1 MVDIVR
7 TVTGDVDPGW
17 LGRTMAHE
25 HVISDLT
32 FRWRPTDDP
41 RFAGPVRL
49 ANLQH
54 IRRAQWASRDN
65 LRLAD
70 VRQASAELVA
80 LGRAGGDTV
89 VELSNA
95 TMGRDVRALAAI
107 SRASG
112 ILIVAGTGRYV
123 AGAIPSSVEAQD
135 PQAIAED
142 LVRDLVAGADGT
154 TIRCGVIG
162 EVAAGS
168 FPMEPAERRSLQAAA
183 IASSRTGAAIVAHP
197 APGAASASEVLGVLL
212 DAGADPARVCVAHI
226 DERLRDDVAAVRE
239 LVARGCTIGYDTFGR
254 EAYYQP
260 RDRQHPTDTQRI
272 GTLLRLLDAGLE
284 ERIVL
289 SQDLCMRTDLGA
301 FGGPGYDHILVT
313 IVPRLRRSG
322 VPEAVI
328 DALLIGNPARLLAMR
343 G

>member
-32 FRWRPTDDP
+32 FRWQASADP

-54 IRRAQWASRDN
+54 VRRAQWASRDN
-65 LRLAD
+65 LRLGDAGLAAD
-70 VRQASAELVA
+70 ELVA
-80 LGRAGGDTV
+80 FGRAGGGTV

-112 ILIVAGTGRYV
+112 VLIVAGTGNYV
-123 AGAIPSSVEAQD
+123 AGAIPAWVATREPA
-135 PQAIAED
+135 AIAETLIHD
-142 LVRDLVAGADGT
+142 LVTGADGT
-154 TIRCGVIG
+154 TVRCGVIG

-168 FPMEPAERRSLQAAA
+168 FPMEPVERRSLRAAA

-197 APGAASASEVLGVLL
+197 APGTASATEVLDVLL
-212 DAGADPARVCVAHI
+212 DAGADPDRICIAHI
-226 DERLRDDVAAVRE
+226 DERLRDDVSAVRE

-272 GTLLRLLDAGLE
+272 ETLLRLLDAGLG

-289 SQDLCMRTDLGA
+289 SQDLCMRIDLGA

-313 IVPRLRRSG
+313 IVPRLRASG
-322 VPEAVI
+322 VPEVLI
-328 DALLIGNPARLLAMR
+328 DALLMGNPARLLAMR

>member
-17 LGRTMAHE
+17 LGRTLAHE

-32 FRWRPTDDP
+32 FRWQPSDDP

-54 IRRAQWASRDN
+54 VRRAQWASRDN
-65 LRLAD
+65 LRLGDA
-70 VRQASAELVA
+70 RLATREVA
-80 LGRAGGDTV
+80 AFGRAGGSTL
-89 VELSNA
+89 VELSNG

-107 SRASG
+107 SRATG
-112 ILIVAGTGRYV
+112 VLVVAGTGNYV
-123 AGAIPSSVEAQD
+123 AGAIPEAVSTQE
-135 PQAIAED
+135 PAAIAERIVGD
-142 LVRDLVAGADGT
+142 LVTGADGT

-168 FPMEPAERRSLQAAA
+168 FPMEPVERRSLQAAA

-197 APGAASASEVLGVLL
+197 APGTASASEVLDVLL
-212 DAGADPARVCVAHI
+212 DAGADPGRVCIAHI

-239 LVARGCTIGYDTFGR
+239 LAARGCAIGYDTFGR

-272 GTLLRLLDAGLE
+272 EILLRLLDAGLE
-284 ERIVL
+284 DRIVL
-289 SQDLCMRTDLGA
+289 SQDVCMRIDLGA

-313 IVPRLRRSG
+313 IVPRLRASG
-322 VPEAVI
+322 VPEATI
-328 DALLIGNPARLLAMR
+328 DALLIGNPAHLLAMR
-343 G
+343 A